1 MGYLK
6 FCSEFGI
13 GQFDLAKIDVRGEK
27 IEAVRQKYR
36 LHADIDREL
45 EWMGPMTDLPKKVG

>member
-1 MGYLK
+1 
-6 FCSEFGI
+6 
-13 GQFDLAKIDVRGEK
+13 VRGEK